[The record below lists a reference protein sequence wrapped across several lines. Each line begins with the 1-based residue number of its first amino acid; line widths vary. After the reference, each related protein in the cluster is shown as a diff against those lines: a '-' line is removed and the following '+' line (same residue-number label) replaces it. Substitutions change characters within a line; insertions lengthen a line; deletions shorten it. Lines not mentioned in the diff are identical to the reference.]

1 MAGAKHFET
10 WENAVI
16 WLRGQPDQRRL
27 VLDAFYDDPL
37 IAAAKRYF
45 DSDEWQSV
53 SQILHGRTGKALDV
67 GAGRGIASYALAR
80 NGFAVTAL
88 EPDPSVVVGAG
99 AIRML
104 AAETALPITVVEE
117 FSERLP
123 FAEGVFDVV
132 FARAVLHH
140 TRDLELACSEMY
152 RVLRPGGILV
162 AAREHVISR
171 EADLER
177 FLGGHPLHHLYGGEH
192 AFVLERYTGALKGA
206 GFGPIAVLPPLGSPI
221 NLFPYTID
229 TLRDAVIDRISRRIP
244 VGPVWRMVLG
254 PNRIFGSLLS
264 VAERF
269 DNRPGRLYSFVG
281 HKAEQ

>member
-1 MAGAKHFET
+1 MANAKHFGT

-16 WLRGQPDQRRL
+16 WLRGQPDQRQL

-45 DSDEWQSV
+45 CSDEWQSV
-53 SQILHGRTGKALDV
+53 SQILHGRTGSALDV

-80 NGFAVTAL
+80 NGFTVNAL
-88 EPDPSVVVGAG
+88 EPDPSVIVGAG
-99 AIRML
+99 AIRTL
-104 AAETALPITVVEE
+104 AAEAALPISVVEE

-123 FAEGVFDVV
+123 FAEGIFDVV

-140 TRDLELACSEMY
+140 TRDLELACSEMH

-162 AAREHVISR
+162 AAREHVISK

-192 AFVLERYTGALKGA
+192 AFVLERYTNALKGA
-206 GFGPIAVLPPLGSPI
+206 GFGSLEVLPPLRSPI

-229 TLRDAVIDRISRRIP
+229 TLRDAVIDKISRRIP
-244 VGPVWRMVLG
+244 ARPVWRMVFHS
-254 PNRIFGSLLS
+254 NRIFETLLS
-264 VAERF
+264 VCGRF
-269 DNRPGRLYSFVG
+269 DSRPGRLYSFVG
-281 HKAEQ
+281 HKAG

>member
-1 MAGAKHFET
+1 MQVDAKIST

-16 WLRGQPDQRRL
+16 WLRGQPDQRQL

-53 SQILHGRTGKALDV
+53 SQILHGRTGRALDV

-88 EPDPSVVVGAG
+88 EPDPSAIVGAG
-99 AIRML
+99 AIRTL
-104 AAETALPITVVEE
+104 AAEAVLPINVIEE

-123 FAEGVFDVV
+123 FADGVFDVV

-162 AAREHVISR
+162 AAREHVISK

-177 FLGGHPLHHLYGGEH
+177 FLDGHPLHHLYGGEH
-192 AFVLERYTGALKGA
+192 AFLLERYTGALKGA
-206 GFGPIAVLPPLGSPI
+206 GFGPIDVLAPLQSPI
-221 NLFPYTID
+221 NLFPYTMD
-229 TLRDAVIDRISRRIP
+229 TLRDAIIDRVSQTIP
-244 VGPVWRMVLG
+244 AVSVWRWALG
-254 PNRIFGSLLS
+254 SNWIFESLLS
-264 VAERF
+264 VAGRF
-269 DNRPGRLYSFVG
+269 DTRPGRLYSFVG
-281 HKAEQ
+281 HKAG